1 MSHDPR
7 PIGVF
12 DSGVG
17 GLTVARAIRAAL
29 PHEPLIYLGDTARVP
44 YGNRSPETIRRYATN
59 ATHLLLERDV
69 KAVVIACNTASAHG
83 LDALLERFP
92 SLPILGVIEPV
103 ARAAAARTENGHV
116 GVIGTR
122 ATITS
127 ACYPQAL
134 RAERDDLRVTQLACP
149 LFVPLA
155 EEGWTQGQVAETVA
169 REYLQKLRDKDLD
182 TLILGCTHYPL
193 LQATIGAV
201 LDEVMDH
208 YVTLI
213 DSAHATALALEAL
226 LDERGLRAPH
236 GDDARASLELL
247 VTDAPGGFMKG
258 AVRFFGG
265 SLARPEHVDIVDAG
279 DAP

>member
-29 PHEPLIYLGDTARVP
+29 PNEPLIYLGDTARVP
-44 YGNRSPETIRRYATN
+44 YGNRSPDTIRRYATN
-59 ATHLLLERDV
+59 ATHLLLEHDV

-83 LDALLERFP
+83 LEALVERFP
-92 SLPILGVIEPV
+92 DLPLLGVIEPV
-103 ARAAAARTENGHV
+103 ARVAAQRTENGHV

-122 ATITS
+122 ATIAS
-127 ACYPQAL
+127 ACYPEAL
-134 RAERDDLRVTQLACP
+134 RSERDDLRVTQLACP

-155 EEGWTQGQVAETVA
+155 EEGWTQGEVAEAVA
-169 REYLQKLRDKDLD
+169 REYLGGLAGEDLD

-193 LQATIGAV
+193 LQATIGAI
-201 LDEVMDH
+201 LDEVMGR
-208 YVTLI
+208 YVTLV
-213 DSAHATALALEAL
+213 DSAHATASALDAL
-226 LDERGLRAPH
+226 LQERGIEAAPPE
-236 GDDARASLELL
+236 GRASLRLL
-247 VTDAPGGFMKG
+247 VTDEPGGFMKG

-265 SLARPEHVDIVDAG
+265 SIARPEHVDIVDTG
-279 DAP
+279 DSP

>member
-17 GLTVARAIRAAL
+17 GLTVARAIRATL

-59 ATHLLLERDV
+59 ATHLLRAHDV

-83 LDALLERFP
+83 MEALLERFP
-92 SLPILGVIEPV
+92 DLPILGVIEPV
-103 ARAAAARTENGHV
+103 AHAAAERTENGHI

-127 ACYPQAL
+127 SCYPAAL
-134 RAERDDLRVTQLACP
+134 RAAREDLRVTQLACP

-155 EEGWTQGQVAETVA
+155 EEGWTQGEVAEAVA
-169 REYLQKLRDKDLD
+169 REYLRELANQELD

-193 LQATIGAV
+193 LQATIGAI

-213 DSAHATALALEAL
+213 DSAHATANALATL
-226 LDERGLRAPH
+226 LDAHGLRAPETE
-236 GDDARASLELL
+236 GAAPLRLL
-247 VTDAPGGFMKG
+247 VTDAPSGFMKG

-265 SLARPEHVDIVDAG
+265 GLARPEHVDIIDAG
-279 DAP
+279 DTP